1 LKWHNDA
8 KPSMVVA
15 MSNKAPRNELLQP
28 FGSSLWIV
36 EGPAVDFYGFPYPTR
51 MVVIALAVSKGAWIW
66 SPILLSTQLEEE
78 ILEKAGP
85 VLHVVAPNK
94 LHWLFLHDWAKRYP
108 HARIFAAPGL
118 KERKVVSDIMIDT
131 VLGDI
136 PDPSYASDINQVVFK
151 GSVMDEVV
159 FYHLASKTV
168 IFCDLIQRF
177 PEGRGWKVWLM
188 KVDGLVGEKGS
199 TPREWRLNFWWNG
212 RLDLARAAL
221 DQVLWEWKPER
232 LVIAHGACASENA
245 TQIVQD
251 CLNWIPGSP
260 RRRELC
266 DCCCKGEA
274 KED

>member
-1 LKWHNDA
+1 MLKWHNDA

-51 MVVIALAVSKGAWIW
+51 MVVIALSVGAWIW
-66 SPILLSTQLEEE
+66 SPISLSTELEEE